1 MMLHG
6 WIGVDLDGTLA
17 TFDASDPDVVGP
29 PIPAMVQ
36 RVKRWLQEGR
46 EVRIVTARAAR
57 QSFDKLFH
65 RAEKTQIE
73 QWCVTHLGQVLPI
86 QAHKDYS
93 MIELWDD
100 RVVQVELNTGRQIG
114 LSRVSVEAPDPLVAA
129 DVSSLAACIMTEEAA
144 WIRWDIL
151 RRRWSFV

>member
-57 QSFDKLFH
+57 QSFDKLLH
-65 RAEKTQIE
+65 RAEKTRLSNGASRI
-73 QWCVTHLGQVLPI
+73 
-86 QAHKDYS
+86 S
-93 MIELWDD
+93 
-100 RVVQVELNTGRQIG
+100 GRS
-114 LSRVSVEAPDPLVAA
+114 SRSKRIKTTA
-129 DVSSLAACIMTEEAA
+129 
-144 WIRWDIL
+144 
-151 RRRWSFV
+151 

>member
-1 MMLHG
+1 MQEPGSIGEARME
-6 WIGVDLDGTLA
+6 WIGVDLDETLA
-17 TFDASDPDVVGP
+17 TVDASDPDVVGP

-36 RVKRWLQEGR
+36 RVKRWWQEGR
-46 EVRIVTARAAR
+46 GVRIVTARAAR
-57 QSFDKLFH
+57 PSFDKLFH

-100 RVVQVELNTGRQIG
+100 RVVQVEPNTVRPIG

-129 DVSSLAACIMTEEAA
+129 DVSSLAA
-144 WIRWDIL
+144 WIR
-151 RRRWSFV
+151 